1 MKTLQTA
8 RERPTLSHYARL
20 YCPWGMSGRRE
31 VNADSARRAFLREL
45 TLPERGQ
52 LPLMTRFRRMGWRPG
67 RALTPAMQQLLQK
80 KFGDPL

>member
-1 MKTLQTA
+1 MKTLQAA
-8 RERPTLSHYARL
+8 RKRLTLSHYARL

-52 LPLMTRFRRMGWRPG
+52 LPLLTRLKRMGWRRG
-67 RALTPAMQQLLQK
+67 RALTPAMLHLLQK

>member
-1 MKTLQTA
+1 MKTMQDT
-8 RERPTLSHYARL
+8 RERLTLSHYARL

-52 LPLMTRFRRMGWRPG
+52 LPLLTRLKRMGWRRG
-67 RALTPAMQQLLQK
+67 RALTPAMLHLLQK
-80 KFGDPL
+80 RFGDPL